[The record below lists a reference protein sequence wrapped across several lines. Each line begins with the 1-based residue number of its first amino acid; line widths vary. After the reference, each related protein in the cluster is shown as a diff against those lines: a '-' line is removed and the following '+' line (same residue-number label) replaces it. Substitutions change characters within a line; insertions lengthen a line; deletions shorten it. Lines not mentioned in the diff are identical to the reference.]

1 MALCVCT
8 AIVVFVMMLQGRSE
22 SFTIA
27 DDAATTTGGI
37 YTKTMNTSKTR
48 VISLNNESLVSQLLV
63 LSKSL
68 VVQRAYFDYRKRDG
82 HENTVVFLLE
92 I

>member
-48 VISLNNESLVSQLLV
+48 VISLKLVSQLLV

-82 HENTVVFLLE
+82 HENAVVFLLE